1 MGTYDVNLK
10 KTRIGYQFDHNVYIG
25 FQVNDNRV
33 VTFKDLKGYAAG
45 GGGGGG
51 GGSVSDVTLEFLGQ
65 HYSLKVNNVEKS
77 SGDVQVSTLTFAAGA
92 TIPNTAVICLV
103 DTDGTVYKTGTK
115 WNTIADQLAGL
126 ANLSITHNSNTVTI
140 GPAGGKTLVLNGTA
154 SKVAHP
160 LQLSIGGTN
169 YSYDGSANVNISLN
183 TIGTVAAGTM
193 SIALPNAAS
202 ASDNDIP
209 TVGYIKRS
217 GLGGNVYSTSQTPD
231 GQKTSNEDTR
241 FIFVEE

>member
-51 GGSVSDVTLEFLGQ
+51 GSVSDVTLEFQGQ

-103 DTDGTVYKTGTK
+103 DTDGTVYKTGTA
-115 WNTIADQLAGL
+115 WNSIADQLAEL
-126 ANLSITHNSNTVTI
+126 ANLSITHSGSTVTI
-140 GPAGGKTLVLNGTA
+140 GPASGGTLVLNGTA

-169 YSYDGSANVNISLN
+169 YSYDGSANVNISLS

-193 SIALPNAAS
+193 GIALPSAAS
-202 ASDNDIP
+202 ASDNDIA
-209 TVGYIKRS
+209 TVGYIRRS
-217 GLGGNVYSTSQTPD
+217 GLGGNLYSTAQTPD
-231 GQKTSNEDTR
+231 GTKTSDEDTK
-241 FIFVEE
+241 FIFVEA

>member
-51 GGSVSDVTLEFLGQ
+51 SVSDVTLEFLGQ

-92 TIPNTAVICLV
+92 TIPDTAVICLV
-103 DTDGTVYKTGTK
+103 DTDGRVYKTGTQ
-115 WNTIADQLAGL
+115 WNTIADQLAQL
-126 ANLSITHNSNTVTI
+126 ANLSITT
-140 GPAGGKTLVLNGTA
+140 AGGVTTIAPQSGGTLVLNGTA

-169 YSYDGSANVNISLN
+169 YSYDGSANVNISLS

-209 TVGYIKRS
+209 TVGYIKNS
-217 GLGGNVYSTSQTPD
+217 GLGGIVYSTAQTPWGPTTVD
-231 GQKTSNEDTR
+231 EDTR